1 MRIYTKKL
9 IISFI
14 AIFLGLT
21 ITACGSDTTDTQT
34 LTPNN
39 SIIPELSNPDK
50 VYLSGENYTIT
61 YGDMYQQVKI
71 NDGLTQLL
79 AMVDSDL
86 LSDYISN
93 VTDEEITNRLNI
105 LVYGT
110 DDLDE
115 INDMSE
121 SDKTDKEKEYYDGM
135 YLLGYD
141 RDNMDEYVRFLVA
154 KENYARDQIT
164 DSANSDKSWYAGPK
178 TIADYYD
185 KNYNFDVTTIKIKF
199 FSLSDANNVMRL
211 FNLVSKDGQLKLY
224 TGDIPLSQ
232 VPNSS
237 LDDTNT
243 QVLSDEEI
251 LQTFIKL
258 YNYVY
263 SGYRTEISEDAT
275 YEDLLTNSD
284 LVVSRDTLKK
294 VNSKFDDFVYET
306 LGTYENFTN
315 GTDDTMYYTYTPVEY
330 DSNNDSSAYMI
341 LNLYKENKPDVSDF
355 DGNESDL
362 VALIGRGIYE
372 EIKQDIIDLDMDND
386 TFVQARMV
394 ELREKHNFK
403 IYDYFI
409 GKDYQSVS
417 SDFESDEE
425 GSETVVA
432 SYDNINISADQLLT
446 FAMNR
451 NAYLYSVYGVQAQY
465 VISQHFE
472 DVYCSDDD
480 ETCEYDVLKNQSDEM
495 LSHFNSYDSLEQ
507 QFNDSYYAS
516 YYTFE
521 EYLYL
526 AYGVRNKEEMIYK
539 YYVKGTLQAYTIYD
553 QIRYDDYDILNRLM
567 ELMKPYYDNYFSL
580 KVNHLLIYLDRDED
594 GNPDNYADFYDSLSN
609 KVPYDQ
615 LLVDFEKVIKAY
627 LEDGDK
633 SLTDLVTDY
642 NKASRDD
649 ETWSKFK
656 NFGLN
661 ILTENLGEKTYNNSV
676 GSLEDSFTNA
686 LIDLYKEYQ
695 LPENENKDY
704 LLSSDLVETSY
715 GVHLI
720 QVEKGDAFEKPSAK
734 FTMTY
739 DSETGDPQ
747 YDQLLVNPSDELSL
761 DQLKVYADYRFYN
774 IASSSGDLEAIYGL
788 TEPKI
793 PESVMDAID
802 SYFSDLYDGLYVI
815 GYLNNIV
822 INVLLSGDYVNEVP
836 SYCSITES
844 EYNDRLQII
853 YDIYDYQIFVDLDK
867 R

>member
-79 AMVDSDL
+79 TMVDSDL
-86 LSDYISN
+86 LSDYISA
-93 VTDEEITNRLNI
+93 VTDDEITDRLNI
-105 LVYGT
+105 LIYGT
-110 DDLDE
+110 DDADE
-115 INDMSE
+115 INNMSE
-121 SDKTDKEKEYYDGM
+121 SDKADKEKEYYDGM
-135 YLLGYD
+135 FLLGYD

-164 DSANSDKSWYAGPK
+164 DAANSEESWYAGPK

-224 TGDIPLSQ
+224 TGDTPLSQ

-237 LDDTNT
+237 LNDTNT

-251 LQTFIKL
+251 LQTFIRL

-294 VNSKFDDFVYET
+294 ANSKLDDFVYET
-306 LGTYENFTN
+306 LGAYEDFTN
-315 GTDDTMYYTYTPVEY
+315 GTDDTMYYTYTPIEY

-341 LNLYKENKPDVSDF
+341 LNLHKENKPDVSDF
-355 DGNESDL
+355 DGSESDL

-417 SDFESDEE
+417 SDFESDKE
-425 GSETVVA
+425 GSEIVVA
-432 SYDNINISADQLLT
+432 SYDNIDITADQLLT

-580 KVNHLLIYLDRDED
+580 NVNHLLIYLDRDED

-844 EYNDRLQII
+844 EYNDRLQKI